1 MSCSNLNFTYFKN
14 FEHHATRINHLQ
26 NLRPIIYVPGKILGV
41 WHTGKTNVPKL
52 CILLFVSNLFPP
64 SPPFSALNLISA
76 PAGKEKLK
84 YTRLAQPCCPHQGG
98 NRAVEIKGGAT
109 CGNESPPFLGI
120 PPILHAGQLCTR

>member
-26 NLRPIIYVPGKILGV
+26 NSRPIIYALGKILGV

-52 CILLFVSNLFPP
+52 CILLFVSNLFPRLLLL
-64 SPPFSALNLISA
+64 ALNLLSA
-76 PAGKEKLK
+76 PGKEKLK
-84 YTRLAQPCCPHQGG
+84 YTRLAQLCCPHQGG

-120 PPILHAGQLCTR
+120 PPILHACQLCTR

>member
-1 MSCSNLNFTYFKN
+1 MSCTNLNYIYFKN
-14 FEHHATRINHLQ
+14 FAHHATRINHLQ
-26 NLRPIIYVPGKILGV
+26 NSRPIIYAPGKILGV

-76 PAGKEKLK
+76 PGKEKVK
-84 YTRLAQPCCPHQGG
+84 HTRLAQLCCHHQGE

-120 PPILHAGQLCTR
+120 PPILHATQLCTR

>member
-1 MSCSNLNFTYFKN
+1 M
-14 FEHHATRINHLQ
+14 
-26 NLRPIIYVPGKILGV
+26 GKIWSV
-41 WHTGKTNVPKL
+41 WHTGKTDVPKL
-52 CILLFVSNLFPP
+52 RILLFVSNLFPP

-109 CGNESPPFLGI
+109 CGNESPPFFGNSSHFAR
-120 PPILHAGQLCTR
+120 PSTLHSLSINTTV